1 MADDA
6 ESEREGVGL
15 PEIPP
20 EGIPIG
26 PRLVMRRF
34 GKQVGIFAGSMVVSF
49 FDAADKV
56 GRDLAIANLSGAD
69 LAEDTEIAVAFGVHR
84 NTVRRLAAKLAAGG
98 VGALLP
104 ASVAPPV
111 RIKLT
116 AQGRAIVAERA
127 GLATPAEIAAE
138 IERRTGV
145 VVTPRHIRRLVAGL
159 AQTQPHLDDD
169 DDPTSPGASPGQGQ
183 AGGDGDPPGGAG
195 GDGQPAAGQPDALG
209 SDGSRDQ
216 AAGSDPGVV
225 MTGVGGSGDEPGP
238 PTGTRSGAAVEP
250 ASAGPDAPSLPPAGS
265 EPPVVA
271 PASLRGRCLGL
282 SLYYPALAALGVIEA
297 ARECFV
303 IKRAERFG
311 VRAVTL
317 SLFFL
322 YALGQSTVEAAKHLA
337 RAEFGALIGAGRA
350 PAVKTLRRKLA
361 ELVPQKMAGQFLE
374 RLSAT
379 FVNQSIVNTAY
390 LYVDGH
396 LQVYTGTAKLAHQWS
411 TRHRIACRGLMR
423 YFVNDEKGRPLL
435 FVPEELSGS
444 LAKALPAV
452 VAAVREVLGERAF
465 ALIFDRGGYDAT
477 LFAWLKR
484 EGIDFITYQKGDP
497 ALPKEAFSRREAR
510 FEGKR
515 VRFCIAEDEVT
526 LRGTGPWRRVVVRT
540 KTGHQTPIL
549 TSLGNQIA
557 PARIACL
564 MFARWRQENFFRY
577 LRTHLGIDALI
588 SYAFGGAPGDALVPN
603 PERKAFDRQIADKK
617 KELSACKALLGEALY
632 GAQPRGSG
640 GLRGIR
646 AAESETLRSIEALE
660 AEIELLKNRRWLC
673 PTHVPLAEAGTEKDT
688 ALLEAK
694 TIVDAIKIAAYNAE
708 EWLLERL
715 AHHYGNPHDIR
726 DLLRSFA
733 HLSGEITTTSGG
745 VTVRLDAPDTPAHRR
760 ALEGL
765 SGELNA
771 LRAPFPGTE
780 LPVSYQVVV
789 HQARVAA

>member
-1 MADDA
+1 MVDTA
-6 ESEREGVGL
+6 ESEGAGL
-15 PEIPP
+15 RAIPP

-26 PRLVMRRF
+26 SRVVMRRF
-34 GKQVGIFAGSMVVSF
+34 GNQVGIFVGSAAICF

-56 GRDLAIANLSGAD
+56 GRDLAIANLSGTD
-69 LAEDTEIAVAFGVHR
+69 LAGDTEIAAAFGVHR

-104 ASVAPPV
+104 ATVPPPV

-116 AQGRAIVAERA
+116 EEAKAIVAARA
-127 GLATPAEIAAE
+127 GLVSPAEITAE
-138 IERRTGV
+138 IAERTGV

-159 AQTQPHLDDD
+159 AQTQPRLDDD
-169 DDPTSPGASPGQGQ
+169 DDDPPPGAP
-183 AGGDGDPPGGAG
+183 AGGHGDGLGDPCGG
-195 GDGQPAAGQPDALG
+195 GDA
-209 SDGSRDQ
+209 
-216 AAGSDPGVV
+216 
-225 MTGVGGSGDEPGP
+225 
-238 PTGTRSGAAVEP
+238 
-250 ASAGPDAPSLPPAGS
+250 PPAGQQAEPPGAEPSLDRAGGLDVGAAPEPATPGEGDPGRGDS
-265 EPPVVA
+265 EPPVVL
-271 PASLRGRCLGL
+271 PASVRGRHIGL
-282 SLYYPALAALGVIEA
+282 ALFYPALAALGVLDA
-297 ARECFV
+297 ARESFSL
-303 IKRAERFG
+303 KAAERFG

-322 YALGQSTVEAAKHLA
+322 YALGDSTIEAAKHLT
-337 RAEFGALIGAGRA
+337 RTELGALIGAGRA
-350 PAVKTLRRKLA
+350 PSVKTLRRKLA

-379 FVNQSIVNTAY
+379 FVNQGIVDTAY

-396 LQVYTGTAKLAHQWS
+396 LQVYTGKAKLAHQWS

-423 YFVNDEKGRPLL
+423 YFVNDVKGRPLL

-452 VAAVREVLGERAF
+452 VAAVREVLGDRPF
-465 ALIFDRGGYDAT
+465 TLIFDRGGYDAK

-484 EGIDFITYQKGDP
+484 EGIDFITYEKGNP
-497 ALPKEAFSRREAR
+497 NLPREAFSRREVR
-510 FEGKR
+510 FEGRR
-515 VRFCIAEDEVT
+515 VRFSIAEDEVT
-526 LRGTGPWRRVVVRT
+526 LKGTGPWRRVVVRT
-540 KTGHQTPIL
+540 KSGHQTPIL
-549 TSLGNQIA
+549 TSLGTEVA

-577 LRTHLGIDALI
+577 LRAHLGIDALV
-588 SYAFGGAPGDALVPN
+588 SYAFGGAPGEAPVPN
-603 PERKAFDRQIADKK
+603 PERKAFDRQIAVKK

-632 GAQPRGSG
+632 GAPLKGSG

-646 AAESETLRSIEALE
+646 AAESETLDAIEALE
-660 AEIELLKNRRWLC
+660 ADIELLKNRRWCC
-673 PTHVPLAEAGTEKDT
+673 PTHVPLTEAGAEKDV

-694 TIVDAIKIAAYNAE
+694 TIVDAVKIAAYNAE

-726 DLLRSFA
+726 DLLRHFT
-733 HLSGEITTTSGG
+733 HVSGEITTTSGG

-765 SGELNA
+765 SAELNA
-771 LRAPFPGTE
+771 LRAPFPGTD

>member
-1 MADDA
+1 MAGDA
-6 ESEREGVGL
+6 KSGGEGVGL

-26 PRLVMRRF
+26 SRLVMRRF
-34 GKQVGIFAGSMVVSF
+34 GKQVGIFAGSMVISF
-49 FDAADKV
+49 FDAADRV

-69 LAEDTEIAVAFGVHR
+69 LAEDTEIAAAFGVHR
-84 NTVRRLAAKLAAGG
+84 NTVRRLAAKLQAGG

-104 ASVAPPV
+104 ATVAPPV

-116 AQGRAIVAERA
+116 AEGRAIVAERA

-138 IERRTGV
+138 IEQRTGV

-169 DDPTSPGASPGQGQ
+169 DDPTSPGTSPGGGQ
-183 AGGDGDPPGGAG
+183 AGGDGDPLGEAG
-195 GDGQPAAGQPDALG
+195 GVGQPAAGQPDALG
-209 SDGSRDQ
+209 SDASRDQ
-216 AAGSDPGVV
+216 AAGL
-225 MTGVGGSGDEPGP
+225 
-238 PTGTRSGAAVEP
+238 A
-250 ASAGPDAPSLPPAGS
+250 LW
-265 EPPVVA
+265 
-271 PASLRGRCLGL
+271 
-282 SLYYPALAALGVIEA
+282 YPALAALGLVDA
-297 ARECFV
+297 ARECFTLR
-303 IKRAERFG
+303 RAERFG

-322 YALGQSTVEAAKHLA
+322 YALGTSTLEAAKHLA
-337 RAEFGALIGAGRA
+337 RREFGALIGAGRA

-361 ELVPQKMAGQFLE
+361 ELVPQGAATAFVRE
-374 RLSAT
+374 LSRR
-379 FVNQSIVNTAY
+379 FVASGVVDTAY

-396 LQVYTGTAKLAHQWS
+396 LQVYSGKANLAHHWS
-411 TRHRIACRGLMR
+411 TKDRIACRGLMR
-423 YFVNDEKGRPLL
+423 YFVNDAKGRPLL
-435 FVPEELSGS
+435 FVPQELSGS

-452 VAAVREVLGERAF
+452 VASVREVIGERAF
-465 ALIFDRGGYDAT
+465 TLIFDRGGYDAN
-477 LFAWLKR
+477 LFSWLKS

-497 ALPKEAFSRREAR
+497 DLAKEAFSRREVR
-510 FEGKR
+510 FEGER
-515 VRFCIAEDEVT
+515 VRFAIATDEVAIKA
-526 LRGTGPWRRVVVRT
+526 TGPWRRVVVRT

-549 TSLGNQIA
+549 TSLGNQVA

-577 LRTHLGIDALI
+577 LRAHLGIDALV
-588 SYAFGGAPGDALVPN
+588 SYAFAGAPETEMVPN
-603 PERKAFDRQIADKK
+603 PGHKAISTQIAAKK
-617 KELSACKALLGEALY
+617 KELAAMKALLGEALLAAPSK
-632 GAQPRGSG
+632 GGG

-646 AAESETLRSIEALE
+646 AAEAETLRGIETLE

-673 PTHVPLAEAGTEKDT
+673 PTHLPLAEAGTAKDV

-745 VTVRLDAPDTPAHRR
+745 VSVRLDAPDTPAHRR

-765 SGELNA
+765 CAELNA
-771 LRAPFPGTE
+771 LRAPYPGTD

-789 HQARVAA
+789 HEARVAA

>member
-1 MADDA
+1 VAGDA
-6 ESEREGVGL
+6 KSGGEGVGL

-26 PRLVMRRF
+26 SRLVMRRF
-34 GKQVGIFAGSMVVSF
+34 GKQVGIFAGSMVISF
-49 FDAADKV
+49 FDAADRV

-69 LAEDTEIAVAFGVHR
+69 LAEDTEIAAAFGVHR
-84 NTVRRLAAKLAAGG
+84 NTVRRLAAKLQAGG

-104 ASVAPPV
+104 ATVAPPV

-116 AQGRAIVAERA
+116 AEGRAIVAERA

-138 IERRTGV
+138 IEQRTGV

-159 AQTQPHLDDD
+159 AQIQPHLDDD
-169 DDPTSPGASPGQGQ
+169 DDPTSPGTSPGGGQ
-183 AGGDGDPPGGAG
+183 AGGDGDPLGEAG
-195 GDGQPAAGQPDALG
+195 GVGQPAAGQPDALG
-209 SDGSRDQ
+209 SDASRDQ
-216 AAGSDPGVV
+216 AAGSAPG
-225 MTGVGGSGDEPGP
+225 
-238 PTGTRSGAAVEP
+238 TGTCSGAAAEP
-250 ASAGPDAPSLPPAGS
+250 DSAGPDALSVPTAGY
-265 EPPVVA
+265 EPQVVLTG
-271 PASLRGRCLGL
+271 SLRGRCLGL
-282 SLYYPALAALGVIEA
+282 ALWYPALAALGLVDA
-297 ARECFV
+297 ARECFTLR
-303 IKRAERFG
+303 RAERFG

-322 YALGQSTVEAAKHLA
+322 YALGTSTLEAAKHLA
-337 RAEFGALIGAGRA
+337 RREFGALIGAGRA

-361 ELVPQKMAGQFLE
+361 ELVPQGAATAFVRE
-374 RLSAT
+374 LSRR
-379 FVNQSIVNTAY
+379 FVASGVVDTAY

-396 LQVYTGTAKLAHQWS
+396 LQVYSGKANLAHHWS
-411 TRHRIACRGLMR
+411 TKDRIACRGLMR
-423 YFVNDEKGRPLL
+423 YFVNDAKGRPLL
-435 FVPEELSGS
+435 FVPQELSGS

-452 VAAVREVLGERAF
+452 VASVREVIGERAF
-465 ALIFDRGGYDAT
+465 TLIFDRGGYDAN
-477 LFAWLKR
+477 LFSWLKS

-497 ALPKEAFSRREAR
+497 DLAKEAFSRREVR
-510 FEGKR
+510 FEGER
-515 VRFCIAEDEVT
+515 VRFAIATDEVAIKA
-526 LRGTGPWRRVVVRT
+526 TGPWRRVVVRT

-549 TSLGNQIA
+549 TSLGNQVA

-577 LRTHLGIDALI
+577 LRAHLGIDALV
-588 SYAFGGAPGDALVPN
+588 SYAFAGAPETEMVPN
-603 PERKAFDRQIADKK
+603 PGHKAISTQIAAKK
-617 KELSACKALLGEALY
+617 KELAAMKALLGEALLAAPSK
-632 GAQPRGSG
+632 GGG

-646 AAESETLRSIEALE
+646 AAEAETLRGIETLE

-673 PTHVPLAEAGTEKDT
+673 PTHLPLAEAGTAKDV

-745 VTVRLDAPDTPAHRR
+745 VSVRLDAPDTPAHRR

-765 SGELNA
+765 CAELNA
-771 LRAPFPGTE
+771 LRAPYPGTD

-789 HQARVAA
+789 HHARVAA